1 MTIEK
6 LFITKSID
14 LLQNEYIPKIDKSI
28 MKLNDEQIWWRPNE
42 HSNSIANLLLHLNGN
57 VRQYLIAGVGEKIFE
72 RKRELEFNER
82 KNISSNILL
91 NQLKETVN
99 EATEI
104 LNKLDLQKLTEV
116 RIIQG
121 KEKTLLE
128 AIYHSVEHF
137 SMHTGQ
143 IIFIS
148 KLLLNEDLEF
158 YEIKNG
164 IPHFKL

>member
-1 MTIEK
+1 MTIDK
-6 LFITKSID
+6 LFITKSLD
-14 LLQNEYIPKIDKSI
+14 LLQNEYLSKIEKSI
-28 MKLNDEQIWWRPNE
+28 SKLNDEQIWWRPNE
-42 HSNSIANLLLHLNGN
+42 NSNSIANLLLHLNGN

-72 RKRELEFNER
+72 RNRELEFNER

-104 LNKLDLQKLTEV
+104 LNNLDLEKLTEV

-121 KEKTLLE
+121 KEKTLLD